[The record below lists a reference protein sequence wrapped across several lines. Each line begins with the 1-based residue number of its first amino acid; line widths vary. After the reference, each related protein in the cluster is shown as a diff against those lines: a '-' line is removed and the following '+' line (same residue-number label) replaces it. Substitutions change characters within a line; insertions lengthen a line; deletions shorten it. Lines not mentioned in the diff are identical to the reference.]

1 MELNPTTSYG
11 ERKSWLDRPLFS
23 VVVLNWETAIF
34 LVLMVAAV
42 FSRFY
47 ILGDR
52 VMSHDE
58 TSHVYFS
65 WLLFQGR
72 GYQHDPI
79 THGPFQFHIVAL
91 SYFLFGDNDFS
102 ARVPAAL
109 FSVATVAFAWFFRRF
124 LGRIGA
130 LLAALFFTISP
141 YMLYYGRYTRNESF
155 VAFFGV
161 VGLWAILMYLESGA
175 KKYLYIL
182 TATIVMH
189 FASKETAY
197 IYTAQMLMFFAFYFI
212 YRVLG
217 QSWASKADRTRFA
230 QFMLAGLVLFSSAA
244 IVKFTQ
250 KTSTATVQPQIAPAA
265 ASNLPTI
272 IMLVLAGIGLVSI
285 VTAVFFL
292 IRGYTLSGVR
302 AERSFDL
309 LMLVGVLVLPL
320 LTAFPLSFIHWTV
333 PTNAS
338 SVNAMTLMDMI
349 KMGSMLGLMFLI
361 AIIIGIW
368 WNPGL
373 FWKNMAL
380 FYGIFVVLYTTVFS
394 NGAGFFTGML
404 GSLGYWLA
412 QQSVN
417 RGSQPW
423 YYYALVQIPMYEY
436 LPALGSILALV
447 LAILGRRPKIQ
458 ATLQDDVH
466 TEQASSG
473 MYGAEEVTSEEEETE
488 PLPQPSEHETEL
500 LPKPGEHVTPPVL
513 SLLGFWGVTS
523 LIAFSLAGEKM
534 PWLTVHI
541 TLAMIMLAG
550 WAIGSVIETTDW
562 KRLLSPRGWVV
573 LILLPI
579 FVVSLGASIS
589 SLLGANPPFQGKNL
603 EQLAATSTFF
613 TGFLSAF
620 ASGAGLIYL
629 LKNWEARQIGHLV
642 ILAGFSLLT
651 VLTLHSSVLA
661 NYINYDDA
669 TEYLVYAHSGPGV
682 KVALAQIEELSR
694 RTTGGLAMPVAYDNE
709 TTYSYWWYL
718 RNYTDQRYY
727 GTNPTRDL
735 RNVPVILVGEPN
747 YGKIEPIVGQAY
759 DQFQYIRMWW
769 PNQDYFNLNWER
781 IRFAIVNPQ
790 MRAAIFQVWLNHDYA
805 QYAKATNKDMSL
817 TNWSPSAT
825 FRLYIRKDMV
835 AKLWNYGS
843 SSAPETVAA
852 DPYEGKQIKISADRI
867 IGTKGNEPSQLTSP
881 HDLAIAPDGSI
892 YVADSGNHRIQHF
905 SAEGTFISEW
915 GSFGAANGT
924 TPAAPGTLNDPWGI
938 AVGADG
944 SVYVSDT
951 WNNRIQKFSA
961 KGDFIKEWGVSGQGE
976 TPYALWG
983 PRGIAIDAQGHI
995 FVADTGNKRIVIY
1008 DSDGNSVG
1016 QFGSVGSDIGQFNE
1030 PVGVAVDASGKVY
1043 VADTWNQRMQV
1054 MEPDGTGG
1062 YTPYKNWDIVGWYG
1076 QSLDNKP
1083 YVGVD
1088 NQGHVFVTDPMGYRV
1103 LEFTDQGQFIQFWG
1117 DSGTGADGFNT
1128 PQGIVVDKTGSIWV
1142 ADSGNARVMHFSL
1155 PASSK

>member
-1 MELNPTTSYG
+1 MELNPTSTYG
-11 ERKSWLDRPLFS
+11 ERKSWLDRPLLS

-34 LVLMVAAV
+34 LVLMVAAI

-47 ILGDR
+47 ILGAR

-109 FSVATVAFAWFFRRF
+109 FSVATVAFAWYFRRF

-141 YMLYYGRYTRNESF
+141 YMLYYGRYVRNESF
-155 VAFFGV
+155 VALFGV

-182 TATIVMH
+182 TAAIALH
-189 FASKETAY
+189 FTSKETAY
-197 IYTAQMLMFFAFYFI
+197 IYTAQMLLFFAFYFI
-212 YRVLG
+212 YKVLG
-217 QSWASKADRTRFA
+217 QTWASRADRTRFV
-230 QFMLAGLVLFSSAA
+230 QFILAGLLLLSGAA
-244 IVKFTQ
+244 IIKFTQ
-250 KTSTATVQPQIAPAA
+250 KAATAAEQPQIAPAA

-272 IMLVLAGIGLVSI
+272 GMLVLAGIGI
-285 VTAVFFL
+285 VAFIAAVFFL
-292 IRGYTLSGVR
+292 IRGYTLRGVR

-309 LMLVGVLVLPL
+309 LMLVGLLVLPL

-333 PTNAS
+333 PTNAG
-338 SVNAMTLMDMI
+338 SVNAMTLLDMI
-349 KMGSMLGLMFLI
+349 KMGSVLGLMFLI
-361 AIIIGIW
+361 AIMIGLW

-373 FWKNMAL
+373 CWKNMAL
-380 FYGIFVVLYTTVFS
+380 FYGIFVVFYTTVFS

-412 QQSVN
+412 QQAVN

-423 YYYALVQIPMYEY
+423 YYYALVQVPMYEY

-447 LAILGRRPKIQ
+447 LVILGRRPKIQ
-458 ATLQDDVH
+458 AAPQDSVH
-466 TEQASSG
+466 SEQALIG
-473 MYGAEEVTSEEEETE
+473 KNGIDDVTSEEEELE
-488 PLPQPSEHETEL
+488 LPPQPGAHE
-500 LPKPGEHVTPPVL
+500 TPPVL
-513 SLLGFWGVTS
+513 GLLGFWAVTS
-523 LIAFSLAGEKM
+523 LGAYSFAGEKM

-541 TLAMIMLAG
+541 TLAMILLAG

-562 KRLLSPRGWVV
+562 KRLLSPRGLVV
-573 LILLPI
+573 LVLLPI
-579 FVVSLGASIS
+579 FVVSLGATIS

-603 EQLAATSTFF
+603 EQLAATSTFL

-620 ASGAGLIYL
+620 ASGAGLVYL
-629 LKNWEARQIGHLV
+629 LKYWEAKQIGHLV
-642 ILAGFSLLT
+642 TLAGFSLLA
-651 VLTLHSSVLA
+651 VLTFHSSVLA
-661 NYINYDDA
+661 NYIHYDEA
-669 TEYLVYAHSGPGV
+669 TEFLVYAHSGPGV
-682 KVALAQIEELSR
+682 KVALSQIEELSR

-781 IRFAIVNPQ
+781 IRYAIANPQ
-790 MRAAIFQVWLNHDYA
+790 MRAAILQVWLNHDYA

-817 TNWSPSAT
+817 NNWSPSAT

-852 DPYEGKQIKISADRI
+852 DPYEGKQVKISADRI
-867 IGTKGNEPSQLTSP
+867 IGTKGSGPSQLTSP

-905 SAEGTFISEW
+905 SVDGTFISEW

-924 TPAAPGTLNDPWGI
+924 TPSAPGTLNDPWGI

-1008 DSDGNSVG
+1008 DSDGNPVG
-1016 QFGSVGSDIGQFNE
+1016 QFGSVGSDTGQFNE

-1043 VADTWNQRMQV
+1043 VADTWNQRIQV
-1054 MEPDGTGG
+1054 MQPDGTGG
-1062 YTPYKNWDIVGWYG
+1062 YTPFKNWDIVGWYG

-1103 LEFTDQGQFIQFWG
+1103 LEFDDQGQFIQFWG

-1128 PQGIVVDKTGSIWV
+1128 PQGIVVDKAGSIWV
-1142 ADSGNARVMHFSL
+1142 ADSGNARVMHFNL
-1155 PASSK
+1155 PAPPK

>member
-1 MELNPTTSYG
+1 MELNPTSTD
-11 ERKSWLDRPLFS
+11 EECKSWLDRPLLS
-23 VVVLNWETAIF
+23 AVVLNWETAIF
-34 LVLMVAAV
+34 LILMVVAV

-47 ILGDR
+47 ILGER

-79 THGPFQFHIVAL
+79 THGPLQFHMVAL

-102 ARVPAAL
+102 ARIPAAL
-109 FSVATVAFAWFFRRF
+109 FSIATVAFAWYFRRF

-155 VAFFGV
+155 VALFGV
-161 VGLWAILMYLESGA
+161 IGLWTILMYLETGA

-182 TATIVMH
+182 TAMVVLH
-189 FASKETAY
+189 FTSKETSY
-197 IYTAQMLMFFAFYFI
+197 IYTAQMLLFFAFYFI
-212 YRVLG
+212 YKVLG
-217 QSWASKADRTRFA
+217 QPWASRKDRTRFV

-250 KTSTATVQPQIAPAA
+250 KASTVAVQPQIAPGTG
-265 ASNLPTI
+265 SNLPTI
-272 IMLVLAGIGLVSI
+272 IMLVLAGIGIALFVM
-285 VTAVFFL
+285 AVFFL
-292 IRGYTLSGVR
+292 IRGYTLRGIR

-320 LTAFPLSFIHWTV
+320 LAAFPLSFIHWTV

-338 SVNAMTLMDMI
+338 SVNAMTLLDMI
-349 KMGSMLGLMFLI
+349 KMGSVLGLMFLI
-361 AIIIGIW
+361 AISIGIW
-368 WNPGL
+368 WNPSL
-373 FWKNMAL
+373 FWKNMVL
-380 FYGIFVVLYTTVFS
+380 FYGIFIVFYTTVFS

-404 GSLGYWLA
+404 GSLGYWIA

-423 YYYALVQIPMYEY
+423 YYYALVQVPMYEY
-436 LPALGSILALV
+436 LPALGSVLALV
-447 LAILGRRPKIQ
+447 LVILGRRPKNQ
-458 ATLQDDVH
+458 AALQEDVP
-466 TEQASSG
+466 TEQASSEESDI
-473 MYGAEEVTSEEEETE
+473 EEVTSEEEEIE
-488 PLPQPSEHETEL
+488 LFPQP
-500 LPKPGEHVTPPVL
+500 GEYETPPVL
-513 SLLGFWGVTS
+513 GLLGFWAVTS
-523 LIAFSLAGEKM
+523 LIAFSIAGEKM

-541 TLAMIMLAG
+541 TLAMILLAG

-562 KRLLSPRGWVV
+562 KRLLSPRGLVV
-573 LILLPI
+573 LVLLPI
-579 FVVSLGASIS
+579 FVVSLGATIS
-589 SLLGANPPFQGKNL
+589 SLLGANPPFQGKDL
-603 EQLAATSTFF
+603 EQLADTSTFF
-613 TGFLSAF
+613 TGFLAAF

-642 ILAGFSLLT
+642 TLAVFFLLT
-651 VLTLHSSVLA
+651 VLTLHSSILA
-661 NYINYDDA
+661 NYINYNDA

-718 RNYTDQRYY
+718 RNYSDQRYY
-727 GTNPTRDL
+727 GTTPTRDL

-747 YGKIEPIVGQAY
+747 YDKIEPIVGQAY
-759 DQFQYIRMWW
+759 DEFQYIRMWW
-769 PNQDYFNLNWER
+769 PNQDYFNLDWDR
-781 IRFAIVNPQ
+781 VRYVLTNPQ
-790 MRAAIFQVWLNHDYA
+790 MRAAIFQIWLNHDYT
-805 QYAKATNKDMSL
+805 QYGKVTNKDMSL

-843 SSAPETVAA
+843 STASETVAA
-852 DPYEGKQIKISADRI
+852 DPYEGKQIKISADRL

-905 SAEGTFISEW
+905 SAEGAFISEW
-915 GSFGAANGT
+915 GSYGAANGS
-924 TPAAPGTLNDPWGI
+924 TPAATGTFDEPWGI

-951 WNNRIQKFSA
+951 WNNRIQKFNA
-961 KGDFIKEWGVSGQGE
+961 KGEFIKEWGVSGQGE

-995 FVADTGNKRIVIY
+995 YVADTGNKRIVIY

-1016 QFGSVGSDIGQFNE
+1016 QFGSIGSESGQFNE
-1030 PVGVAVDASGKVY
+1030 PVGVAVDTSGKVY
-1043 VADTWNQRMQV
+1043 VADTWNQRIQV
-1054 MEPDGTGG
+1054 MQPDGTGG
-1062 YTPYKNWDIVGWYG
+1062 YTSFKEWDIVGWYG

-1103 LEFTDQGQFIQFWG
+1103 LEFDDQGQFIQYWG
-1117 DSGTGADGFNT
+1117 DNGTGADGFNI
-1128 PQGIVVDKTGSIWV
+1128 PQGIFVDKAGSIWV
-1142 ADSGNARVMHFSL
+1142 ADSGNSRVMHFSL